1 VETSSRVRNAFLTA
15 LGVLAALALVAVA
28 SRGTTSAGD
37 DTTRQPSDALLDV
50 VFSLYLVALVGGAV
64 MLVYLVVLRRKVKAE
79 SGLGKRR
86 SLLEMLAT
94 MFILAAVGTL
104 MVRRLAGWERPPLI
118 EPEEGIGQSTGTLSV
133 TTSPATS
140 TYEAEVAW
148 IPVIVTVA
156 LIVVAAAAWWFA
168 GRARKRARGEL
179 APETALAAAL
189 AQAVDESLDD
199 LRAEP
204 DPRRA
209 VIAAYARL
217 ERVLAAH
224 GLARKPAEA
233 PLEYLG
239 RMLTELSVGERPAR
253 ALTDLFERAKFS
265 QHAVGHEMKD
275 QAIEALETV
284 RDDLLA
290 ARALADRERAAWIEA
305 RSGRAAAP

>member
-1 VETSSRVRNAFLTA
+1 METSSRLRNAFLTA
-15 LGVLAALALVAVA
+15 LGVLAALVLVAVA
-28 SRGTTSAGD
+28 ARGSTPAGD
-37 DTTRQPSDALLDV
+37 DTTRPPSDALLDV
-50 VFSLYLVALVGGAV
+50 IFSLYLVALVAGAV

-86 SLLEMLAT
+86 SLHEMLAT

-104 MVRRLAGWERPPLI
+104 MARRLAGWERLPPI
-118 EPEEGIGQSTGTLSV
+118 EPEEGIGQSKGTLSV

-148 IPVIVTVA
+148 IPVIVTVV

-179 APETALAAAL
+179 APETTLAAAL
-189 AQAVDESLDD
+189 ALAVDESLDD

-305 RSGRAAAP
+305 RSERAAAQ